1 MKRRNTLRVP
11 HEPIPPRVYAIMQRR
26 AREVVSAIGKMPE
39 TTLMEFAMCGYYA
52 GLEDMAAALRRHP
65 ECVLVPRVDEDWQLP

>member
-1 MKRRNTLRVP
+1 MKRRKPTTVP

-26 AREVVSAIGKMPE
+26 AREVVSAIGKLPE

-52 GLEDMAAALRRHP
+52 GLEDMAQALRTHP
-65 ECVLVPRVDEDWQLP
+65 ECVLEVKPPEDWRLP